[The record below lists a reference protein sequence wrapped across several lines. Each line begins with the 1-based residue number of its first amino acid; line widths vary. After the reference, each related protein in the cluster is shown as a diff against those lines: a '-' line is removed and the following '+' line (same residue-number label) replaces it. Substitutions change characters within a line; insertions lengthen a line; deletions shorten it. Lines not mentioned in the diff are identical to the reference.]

1 MACRGVHDRV
11 LRRGLCV
18 PVAVCVVLRLRCL
31 KVESRLMDCHQGLT
45 VASPLDKCAAER
57 TSVLVGVC
65 AVSARALV
73 MATGAARPRSDA
85 LCQLMVLTDPTHLDA
100 AAQTEYAYTALPAHC
115 LALAARQH

>member
-45 VASPLDKCAAER
+45 VASPLDQCAAER
-57 TSVLVGVC
+57 ASVLVGIC
-65 AVSARALV
+65 AVSTSSRE
-73 MATGAARPRSDA
+73 GNRRSS
-85 LCQLMVLTDPTHLDA
+85 TDGCSTS
-100 AAQTEYAYTALPAHC
+100 C
-115 LALAARQH
+115 RS